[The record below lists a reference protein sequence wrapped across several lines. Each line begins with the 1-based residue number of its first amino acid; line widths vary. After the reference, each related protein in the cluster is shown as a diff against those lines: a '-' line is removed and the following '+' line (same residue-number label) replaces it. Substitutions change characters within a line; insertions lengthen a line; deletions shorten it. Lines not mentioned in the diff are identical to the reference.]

1 MRIVLLLGAVA
12 GLATAQVTFQDL
24 LDGQMMDPTRWLMYS
39 GDFTGRRHTPL
50 AQITPANV
58 SRLTAQWTFQTD
70 LSPYM
75 STGRSGGLESVPL
88 AIDGVLYFAGPHNV
102 VWAIDGRS
110 GRQIWQ
116 YRRAM
121 PSDVPSATTRAV
133 TRGLSVLGNR
143 LFLATLDAHMI
154 ALDVRTGKLVWDTAM
169 EDYHKFFS
177 ATSAPLVVGENS
189 VVAGIGGADRGGHRF
204 FLDAYDTRTGYR
216 LWRFYTVPAPGE
228 PGSET
233 WPNVEA
239 MERGGGATWT
249 IGSYD
254 PDLKLVYWGTG
265 NPYGN
270 GETRPGDNLYT
281 ASLLALDAETGKLR
295 WHYQVVPH
303 DIHDYDAAQI
313 PVVADVDVG
322 GRMRKALLFAPKTG
336 YLYVL
341 DRTNGELLA
350 AHAMVESA
358 KNWASEIGP
367 DGRPVLGPDD
377 GTRCLPDIHGGSNYW
392 PPSYDSMLGLFF
404 VTVHEVCEI
413 FNPARTG
420 ESSGAP
426 GSWTIG
432 GGGFAVLRAFEPL
445 TGMVKW
451 EYRYPPSDFGLT
463 GVSQGRS
470 GGGIGLSG
478 GVLSTA
484 AGLLFTGDNEGN
496 FIAFDSRTGMPL
508 WHYQMGS
515 PVWGS
520 APMTY
525 MLDGKQHVLIAAGLT
540 LTDFALAD
548 PLPSRSQTPKPA
560 PE

>member
-1 MRIVLLLGAVA
+1 MLLLGAMA
-12 GLATAQVTFQDL
+12 GLANAQVSFQDL
-24 LDGQMMDPTRWLMYS
+24 LDGQMMDPTRWLTYS
-39 GDFTGRRHTPL
+39 GDLTGRRHTPL
-50 AQITPANV
+50 VQITPANV
-58 SRLTAQWTFQTD
+58 TRLTPQWTFQTD

-75 STGRSGGLESVPL
+75 STGRSGGLQSVPL
-88 AIDGVLYFAGPHNV
+88 AIDGVLYFAGPNNV

-110 GRQIWQ
+110 GRQIWR

-121 PSDVPSATTRAV
+121 PADVPSTTTRGV

-154 ALDVRTGKLVWDTAM
+154 ALDIRTGKLVWDTTM

-177 ATSAPLVVGENS
+177 ATSAPLVVGENT
-189 VVAGIGGADRGGHRF
+189 VVAGIGGGDRGAHRF
-204 FLDAYDTRTGYR
+204 FLDAYDARTGYR
-216 LWRFYTVPAPGE
+216 LWRFYTVPASGE

-233 WPNVEA
+233 WPNEQA
-239 MERGGGATWT
+239 TERGGGATWT
-249 IGSYD
+249 TGSYD
-254 PDLKLVYWGTG
+254 PELKLIYWGTG
-265 NPYGN
+265 NPYGS

-281 ASLLALDAETGKLR
+281 SSLLALEAETGKLR

-303 DIHDYDAAQI
+303 DTHDYDATQI
-313 PVVADVDVG
+313 PVLADVEVA
-322 GRMRKALLFAPKTG
+322 GRTHKALLLAPKSG

-350 AHAMVESA
+350 AHPMVESA
-358 KNWASEIGP
+358 KNWASEIEPG
-367 DGRPVLGPDD
+367 GRPVLGPDD

-392 PPSYDSMLGLFF
+392 PPSYDPMLGLFF

-413 FNPARTG
+413 FNQARPG
-420 ESSGAP
+420 EVSGAP

-432 GGGFAVLRAFEPL
+432 GAGFAALRAFEPL
-445 TGMVKW
+445 TGMMKW
-451 EYRYPPSDFGLT
+451 EYRYPPSNFGLT
-463 GVSQGRS
+463 GVSQARS

-484 AGLLFTGDNEGN
+484 SGLLFTGDNEGN
-496 FIAFDSRTGMPL
+496 FIAFDSRTGIPL
-508 WHYQMGS
+508 WHYQTGS

-540 LTDFALAD
+540 LTDFALSD
-548 PLPSRSQTPKPA
+548 PLPSRPQTHKPA